1 MTPINLQSVIADL
14 GNLPAAPAVVTQLA
28 ECLGRDEV
36 DPRTVARLIAQDPVL
51 AAKCLSLANSSVYGL
66 QRRVATIQDALS
78 VVGQQAIATMVSSMA
93 VAGRFQQ
100 LQIPGYELR
109 NFWLHSVC
117 TALVARA
124 LAKHSRVNPDTA
136 FIAGLL
142 HDIGKLALASRFPEH
157 FSRVIEYQRRED
169 IRAID
174 AEKKMLGFTHAQIG
188 EAVAEEWKFS
198 AEVARAVAGHH
209 EPEAHP
215 ASTLTSLIH
224 VANVLSH
231 TLCFAS
237 DEDDLAPRISEFAFD
252 RLCLDWSDV
261 KAVMA
266 EVDAQR
272 QDAEL
277 FLA

>member
-1 MTPINLQSVIADL
+1 VTPLDLQSVIADL

-28 ECLGRDEV
+28 EYLGRDEV
-36 DPRTVARLIAQDPVL
+36 DPRTVARMVAQDPVL

-66 QRRVATIQDALS
+66 QRRVSTIQDALA
-78 VVGQQAIATMVSSMA
+78 VVGQQAIGSIVSAMA

-100 LQIPGYELR
+100 LQIHGYELR
-109 NFWLHSVC
+109 DFWLHSVC

-124 LAKHSRVNPDTA
+124 LAKHTRVNPEAA

-142 HDIGKLALASRFPEH
+142 HDIGKLALAARFPEH
-157 FSRVIEYQRRED
+157 FAGVVEYQRRED
-169 IRAID
+169 CRPLD
-174 AEKKMLGFTHAQIG
+174 AEKKTLGFTHCEIG

-198 AEVARAVAGHH
+198 PEVARAVAGHH
-209 EPEAHP
+209 EPETHP
-215 ASTLTSLIH
+215 ASTLTSLVH
-224 VANVLSH
+224 VADVLAH
-231 TLCFAS
+231 ALCFS
-237 DEDDLAPRISEFAFD
+237 SNDDDLVPRISEFAFD
-252 RLCLDWSDV
+252 RLCLDWADIKV
-261 KAVMA
+261 IMA